1 MHSLAPHGRCVSRT
15 VLFRFVFSSAA
26 LRVIE
31 LYHSKVVEVLPLTS
45 KQIHDSKLDEIMIET
60 IKLSSI
66 ISVLYFK
73 FPKKFQVIIKLG
85 VLRSISMMLPRQGKV

>member
-1 MHSLAPHGRCVSRT
+1 M
-15 VLFRFVFSSAA
+15 
-26 LRVIE
+26 VIE
-31 LYHSKVVEVLPLTS
+31 LYHSKVLEVLPLTS
-45 KQIHDSKLDEIMIET
+45 KQIHDSELDEIMIET

-85 VLRSISMMLPRQGKV
+85 VLRSISMMLPRQGKVYNINTVFSSTNQDQPKPNRA